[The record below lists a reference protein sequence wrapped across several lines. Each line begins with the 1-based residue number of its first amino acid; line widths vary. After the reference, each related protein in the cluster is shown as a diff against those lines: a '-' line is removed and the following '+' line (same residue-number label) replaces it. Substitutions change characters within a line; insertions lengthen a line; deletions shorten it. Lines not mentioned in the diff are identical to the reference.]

1 MIARADNGGNPSPQL
16 VKGFEITPEEVD
28 MDHVRRLTSESPLQV
43 AMEVMQE
50 YEKPPLQVAMEV
62 MI

>member
-1 MIARADNGGNPSPQL
+1 MSIWTMSGGSRPN
-16 VKGFEITPEEVD
+16 
-28 MDHVRRLTSESPLQV
+28 RRYSVQV